1 MLIQPF
7 NKGHAM
13 KHSFSNWGY
22 TQAGSSRDLRIDFL
36 RGMVMA
42 ALIVGHIEIFSWFNY
57 LTWERI
63 GVVSGAEGFVIFAGI
78 IMGFLYRKKIQ
89 QVGLYESVKLMLER
103 AFKLYRV
110 HVFVITSIALLAL
123 IPFIDMT
130 GATTFTDRGAGV
142 IYPLYPKPGTD
153 LHTIIAQILLLQAG
167 PHEVQILGLYF
178 VLFLF
183 SPLAFYLLEKR
194 QARLLSGLS
203 IVLYMKNWAFPA
215 MPTGTQFEYGFPVLT
230 WQLIFVHGIIFGYYK
245 DEISNRFTGN
255 KKIIGLTVAYIL
267 FIAFMLFSLNNPHQF
282 MPPSSKL
289 TWIAPDIFNGWYTL
303 YFQKNTLGVLRLVNY
318 IVVLT
323 VLFHLLTLFW
333 APINK
338 MFGWFFIT
346 FGQAS
351 LYVFILHVYV
361 LLFIYNLP
369 IFHGLTA
376 SYNSG
381 NIWINTIG
389 HALAMGMLWTAAHYK
404 IGQKW
409 IPS

>member
-1 MLIQPF
+1 LKKLLSQWAYAST
-7 NKGHAM
+7 G
-13 KHSFSNWGY
+13 G
-22 TQAGSSRDLRIDFL
+22 SRDLRIDFL

-78 IMGFLYRKKIQ
+78 VMGFLYRKKIQ
-89 QVGLYESVKLMLER
+89 QVGLYESAKLMIER

-110 HVFVITSIALLAL
+110 NIFVIASIALLAL
-123 IPFIDMT
+123 IPFIDVT
-130 GATTFTDRGAGV
+130 GATTFTDRGPGV
-142 IYPLYPKPGTD
+142 TYPLYPKAGTD
-153 LHTIIAQILLLQAG
+153 LHIVIAQILLLQAG

-178 VLFLF
+178 ILFLF
-183 SPLAFYLLEKR
+183 APLAFYLLEKG
-194 QARLLSGLS
+194 QVGLLSGLS
-203 IVLYMKNWAFPA
+203 FVLYMKNWAFPA

-230 WQLIFVHGIIFGYYK
+230 WQLIFFHGLIFGYYK
-245 DEISNRFTGN
+245 QEISNWFTGN
-255 KKIIGLTVAYIL
+255 RKTVALVAAYIL
-267 FIAFMLFSLNNPHQF
+267 FIGFMLFTWNNPHPF

-289 TWIAPDIFNGWYTL
+289 TWIAPDTFNHLYSL
-303 YFQKNTLGVLRLVNY
+303 YFQKNTLGVLRLINY
-318 IVVLT
+318 VVVLT

-333 APINK
+333 VPINK
-338 MFGWFFIT
+338 AFGWFFIT

-361 LLFIYNLP
+361 LLFIYNIP

-376 SYNSG
+376 SYTSG
-381 NIWINTIG
+381 NIWVNTVG